1 MTLAKTVSYDF
12 TGRTL
17 FLTGAGGSIP
27 GAIAK
32 LFAASGANLF
42 LTDLHQEKLALLAKD
57 IGKDAPLETCLLDVA
72 DPAAVEEAAKSCR
85 DRFGKID
92 YVITGAGLYEDGT
105 VDGMTDEVW
114 QRGIAVNLDGVFH
127 TVRAT
132 LPQIQVGGAVV
143 NIASMAGHR
152 GSFGHAPYS
161 AAKGAVLSLSRSLAQ
176 ELSGRGIRCN
186 AISPGLID
194 TPMVQTLMRERGGD
208 MLKMTPLG
216 RLGTPEEVAA
226 VAAFLCSDGAAF
238 ITGETIHV
246 NGGLYIAS

>member
-1 MTLAKTVSYDF
+1 MSAQTISYDF

-17 FLTGAGGSIP
+17 FLTGAGGGIP
-27 GAIAK
+27 AAIAR

-42 LTDLHQEKLALLAKD
+42 LTDLHADSLTSLANELQDMTSLVAH
-57 IGKDAPLETCLLDVA
+57 ALDVS
-72 DPAAVEEAAKSCR
+72 DPQAVRAAAEACHT
-85 DRFGKID
+85 RFGQID
-92 YVITGAGLYEDGT
+92 YVVTGAGLYEEGA
-105 VDGMTDEVW
+105 VDGMEDDVW
-114 QRGIAVNLDGVFH
+114 RRGIAVNLDGVFH
-127 TVRAT
+127 SVRAA
-132 LPQIQVGGAVV
+132 LPHMPDGGAVV

-161 AAKGAVLSLSRSLAQ
+161 AAKGAVLALTRSLAQ
-176 ELSGRGIRCN
+176 EVAGRNIRCN

-194 TPMVQTLMRERGGD
+194 TPMVRGLMQERGGD

-216 RLGTPEEVAA
+216 RLGTPEDVAG

-238 ITGETIHV
+238 LTAETIHV

>member
-1 MTLAKTVSYDF
+1 MSAQTISYDF

-17 FLTGAGGSIP
+17 FLTGAGGGIP
-27 GAIAK
+27 AAIAK

-42 LTDLHQEKLALLAKD
+42 LTDLHADSLTALANELQDMTSLVAH
-57 IGKDAPLETCLLDVA
+57 ALDVS
-72 DPAAVEEAAKSCR
+72 DPQAVRAAAEACHT
-85 DRFGKID
+85 RFGQID
-92 YVITGAGLYEDGT
+92 YVVTGAGLYEEGT
-105 VDGMTDEVW
+105 VDGMEDDIW
-114 QRGIAVNLDGVFH
+114 RRGIAVNLDGVFH
-127 TVRAT
+127 SVRAA
-132 LPQIQVGGAVV
+132 LPHMPDGGAVV

-161 AAKGAVLSLSRSLAQ
+161 AAKGAVLALTRSLAQ
-176 ELSGRGIRCN
+176 EVAGRNIRCN

-194 TPMVQTLMRERGGD
+194 TPMVRGLMQERGGD

-216 RLGTPEEVAA
+216 RLGTPEDVAG

-238 ITGETIHV
+238 LTAETIHV